1 MPSPSLLF
9 PKPLQ
14 EFYQMPPKLGAEHA
28 WTVLIKG
35 FPVIIIE
42 ETDNYIGSIK
52 ERLPVMKI
60 DIRTVMA

>member
-1 MPSPSLLF
+1 
-9 PKPLQ
+9 
-14 EFYQMPPKLGAEHA
+14 MPPKLGAEHA